1 MAIPSKEYY
10 TESHKD
16 KKAQSQSQSES
27 RVPADVRVKPE
38 KRTVAHRHPYLSGN
52 FYPVFE
58 ETVGEDGIECE
69 VVGVIPESLRGS
81 QYIRT
86 GPNSLRIPDETAA
99 HHFFDGEGMLHGVY
113 FPPSV
118 EGEDETGH
126 IRARYM
132 NRYVRSDSFQK
143 ANKHGNVMLSVGLMM
158 NGGRSLI
165 KILKQAAISIF
176 RSVIFRVTNIGN
188 GNTGLAFI
196 GHRLLA
202 LHEAGVPIETAVP
215 SLATVG
221 EFYFEKEG
229 QKRRKNFLPNQEA
242 CTAHPKHDPN
252 TGETVFFSWR
262 LLAPFA
268 YYSVIAA
275 DGSRAIWE
283 EPIPGFTRPTM
294 MHDFAITPTY
304 SIILNLNYTLDP
316 IKHYNKVKTLI
327 SFDSTKPA
335 RFGIIPRHFNS
346 KRDKVLW
353 FETRSC
359 HMFHT
364 ANSWDEKDKD
374 GNVVAVYMTASR
386 SERFVSYINMWES
399 KGEEHPFGGGKT
411 PEEAKRQY
419 VVPGDGDYANQDPDG
434 TYLSLFR
441 FDLKTMETRV
451 TTLST
456 ISSEFPMINWDWFMR
471 PDLRYIYA
479 AKMDIVPGTGMKSG
493 GILKVDIRAV
503 MDKQQQLLKNG
514 ELKNQGGDGQWE
526 IGSENLLQVEKESH
540 SMHLF
545 GGSYGGN
552 EALFVPNLL
561 RADGKALEED
571 EGHLLVYV
579 YDESQ
584 IENGLVANPD
594 RQVTELWIFDA
605 KRIGQ
610 EHEPVAKVKIPRRVP
625 YGFHGLHVTRKQI
638 ELNQHHLNRSVVV

>member
-1 MAIPSKEYY
+1 MAIPSKECFSEGYK
-10 TESHKD
+10 ENRP
-16 KKAQSQSQSES
+16 QSRQSGTS
-27 RVPADVRVKPE
+27 RVPVDVRVKPE
-38 KRTVAHRHPYLSGN
+38 KRTVAHSHPYLSGN

-58 ETVGEDGIECE
+58 ETVGEEGIECE
-69 VVGVIPESLRGS
+69 VIGVIPESLRGS

-86 GPNSLRIPDETAA
+86 GPNSLHIPEETVA

-118 EGEDETGH
+118 EGEDETGP

-165 KILKQAAISIF
+165 KILKQATVSIF
-176 RSVIFRVTNIGN
+176 RSMIFSVTNIGN
-188 GNTGLAFI
+188 GNTGMAFI
-196 GHRLLA
+196 GSRLLA

-221 EFYFEKEG
+221 EFYFEQEG
-229 QKRRKNFLPNQEA
+229 QKRGKQLLPNQEA
-242 CTAHPKHDPN
+242 CTAHPKYDPN

-262 LLAPFA
+262 LLPPFA

-275 DGSRAIWE
+275 DGSRTIWE

-316 IKHYNKVKTLI
+316 IKNWKSNKTLI
-327 SFDSTKPA
+327 KFDSTKPA

-374 GNVVAVYMTASR
+374 GNVVAVYMVASR
-386 SERFVSYINMWES
+386 SERFVSYINMWQS
-399 KGEEHPFGGGKT
+399 TGEHPFGGGKT
-411 PEEAKRQY
+411 PEEVKRQY
-419 VVPGDGDYANQDPDG
+419 VAPGGGDYANQDPDG

-441 FDLKTMETRV
+441 FDLLTMETRV

-456 ISSEFPMINWDWFMR
+456 VSSEFPMINWDWFMR

-479 AKMDIVPGTGMKSG
+479 AKMDILPEEGMKSW
-493 GILKVDIRAV
+493 GIIKVNIRAV
-503 MDKQQQLLKNG
+503 MDKQQQLLEKG
-514 ELKNQGGDGQWE
+514 DLKNFGGDGQGE

-540 SMHLF
+540 GMYLF
-545 GGSYGGN
+545 GGRYCGN
-552 EALFVPNLL
+552 EPIFVPGLP
-561 RADGKALEED
+561 RADGKELEED
-571 EGHLLVYV
+571 EGHLLMYV

-594 RQVTELWIFDA
+594 RQITELWIFDA
-605 KRIGQ
+605 KKIGQ

-638 ELNQHHLNRSVVV
+638 ELNQRHLNGQAVAL

>member
-1 MAIPSKEYY
+1 MAIPSKERYS
-10 TESHKD
+10 ESHKD
-16 KKAQSQSQSES
+16 KTPQQSGKS
-27 RVPADVRVKPE
+27 RVPADVCVKPE
-38 KRTVAHRHPYLSGN
+38 KRAVAHPHPYLSGN

-58 ETVGEDGIECE
+58 ETVGEEGIECE
-69 VVGVIPESLRGS
+69 VIGVIPESLRGS

-86 GPNSLRIPDETAA
+86 GPNSLRVPEETVA

-113 FPPSV
+113 FPPSAE
-118 EGEDETGH
+118 EGDETGP

-158 NGGRSLI
+158 NGGRSLA
-165 KILKQAAISIF
+165 KIVKQAAISIF
-176 RSVIFRVTNIGN
+176 RSMIFSVTNIGN
-188 GNTGLAFI
+188 GNTGMAFI
-196 GHRLLA
+196 GSRLLT
-202 LHEAGVPIETAVP
+202 LHEAGVPIETAIP

-221 EFYFEKEG
+221 EFYFEQEG
-229 QKRRKNFLPNQEA
+229 QKRVKKLLPNQEA
-242 CTAHPKHDPN
+242 CTAHPKYDPD

-262 LLAPFA
+262 LLAPFV

-275 DGSRAIWE
+275 DGSRTVWE

-304 SIILNLNYTLDP
+304 SILNYTLDP
-316 IKHYNKVKTLI
+316 VKNWKSNKTLI
-327 SFDSTKPA
+327 AFDASKPA
-335 RFGIIPRHFNS
+335 RFCIIPRHFNR

-364 ANSWDEKDKD
+364 ANSWDEKDRD
-374 GNVVAVYMTASR
+374 GNVVAVYMVASR
-386 SERFVSYINMWES
+386 SERFVSYINLWQS
-399 KGEEHPFGGGKT
+399 TGEYPFGGGKT
-411 PEEAKRQY
+411 PEELKTQY
-419 VVPGDGDYANQDPDG
+419 AIPGDGDYTNQDPDG

-441 FDLKTMETRV
+441 FDLLTMETRV

-456 ISSEFPMINWDWFMR
+456 ISSEFPMINRDWFMR

-479 AKMDIVPGTGMKSG
+479 AKMDILPNEGLKSW
-493 GILKVDIRAV
+493 GILKVDIHAV
-503 MDKQQQLLKNG
+503 IEKQQRLLKEGGLEN
-514 ELKNQGGDGQWE
+514 LGGDGQWE
-526 IGSENLLQVEKESH
+526 IGSKALLEVEKKSH
-540 SMHLF
+540 GMYLF
-545 GGSYGGN
+545 GGSYCGN
-552 EALFVPNLL
+552 EALFVPDLP
-561 RADGKALEED
+561 RADGKELGED

-584 IENGLVANPD
+584 TENGLVANPD

-605 KRIGQ
+605 KKIGQ
-610 EHEPVAKVKIPRRVP
+610 GYEPVAKVRIPRRVP

-638 ELNQHHLNRSVVV
+638 EINQRHLSRNQQK

>member
-1 MAIPSKEYY
+1 MGIPSKDSY
-10 TESHKD
+10 TESYKENR
-16 KKAQSQSQSES
+16 KALGS
-27 RVPADVRVKPE
+27 RVPPDVKVKPE
-38 KRTVAHRHPYLSGN
+38 KRTVAHPHPYLSGN

-58 ETVGEDGIECE
+58 ETISEDGIECE
-69 VVGVIPESLRGS
+69 VIGVIPESLRGS

-86 GPNSLRIPDETAA
+86 GPNSLRIPEETVA
-99 HHFFDGEGMLHGVY
+99 HHYFDGEGMLHGVY

-118 EGEDETGH
+118 EGEDETGP

-132 NRYVRSDSFQK
+132 NRWVRSDSFNK
-143 ANKHGNVMLSVGLMM
+143 ANKYGNVMLSVGLMM

-165 KILKQAAISIF
+165 RILKQGAVSIF
-176 RSVIFRVTNIGN
+176 RSMIYNVTNIGN
-188 GNTGLAFI
+188 GNTGMIFI
-196 GHRLLA
+196 RSRLLA

-221 EFYFEKEG
+221 EYYFEKEG
-229 QKRRKNFLPNQEA
+229 QKRSGKNILPNQEA
-242 CTAHPKHDPN
+242 CTAHPKHDPK

-262 LLAPFA
+262 LLPPFA
-268 YYSVIAA
+268 HYSVIAA
-275 DGSRAIWE
+275 DGSRTIWE
-283 EPIPGFTRPTM
+283 ESIPGFTRPTM

-316 IKHYNKVKTLI
+316 IKNWKQDKTLI
-327 SFDSTKPA
+327 TFDRTKPA

-364 ANSWDEKDKD
+364 ANSWDETDKD
-374 GNVVAVYMTASR
+374 GNVVAVCMTASR
-386 SERFVSYINMWES
+386 SERFVSYINLWQS
-399 KGEEHPFGGGKT
+399 TGEKPFDGGKS
-411 PEEAKRQY
+411 PEELKTTY
-419 VVPGDGDYANQDPDG
+419 VLPGDGDYANQDPDA
-434 TYLSLFR
+434 TYMTLFR

-456 ISSEFPMINWDWFMR
+456 ISSEFPMINWNWFMR
-471 PDLRYIYA
+471 PDLRYVYA
-479 AKMDIVPGTGMKSG
+479 AKMDILPSEGLKSG
-493 GILKVDIRAV
+493 GVMKMDIRAV
-503 MDKQQQLLKNG
+503 MDKQQQLLKEG
-514 ELKNQGGDGQWE
+514 GLKNAGGEGQWE
-526 IGSENLLQVEKESH
+526 IGTENLLHVEKETH

-545 GGSYGGN
+545 GGAYCGN
-552 EALFVPNLL
+552 EALFVPNLP
-561 RADGKALEED
+561 RADGKELEED

-594 RQVTELWIFDA
+594 QQVTELWIFDA
-605 KRIGQ
+605 KKIGQ

-638 ELNQHHLNRSVVV
+638 EENQTYLKRRAVAV

>member
-1 MAIPSKEYY
+1 MTIPSKEYHN
-10 TESHKD
+10 ESYKG
-16 KKAQSQSQSES
+16 KMPQQPGTS
-27 RVPADVRVKPE
+27 RVPADVCVKAE
-38 KRTVAHRHPYLSGN
+38 KRTVAHSHPYLNGN

-58 ETVGEDGIECE
+58 ETVGEEGIECE
-69 VVGVIPESLRGS
+69 VFGVIPESLRGS

-86 GPNSLRIPDETAA
+86 GPNSLRIPKETVA

-118 EGEDETGH
+118 EGEDEAGPIH
-126 IRARYM
+126 ARYM

-143 ANKHGNVMLSVGLMM
+143 ANKYGNVMLSVGLMM
-158 NGGRSLI
+158 NGGLSLV
-165 KILKQAAISIF
+165 KILKQAAVSIF
-176 RSVIFRVTNIGN
+176 RSMIFSVTNIGN
-188 GNTGLAFI
+188 GNTGMAFI
-196 GHRLLA
+196 GSRLLA

-221 EFYFEKEG
+221 EFYFEQEG
-229 QKRRKNFLPNQEA
+229 QRRGKKLLPNQEA
-242 CTAHPKHDPN
+242 CTAHPKYDSN

-268 YYSVIAA
+268 YYSVIAT
-275 DGSRAIWE
+275 DGSRTIWE

-316 IKHYNKVKTLI
+316 IKHWKSNKTLI
-327 SFDSTKPA
+327 TFDATKPA
-335 RFGIIPRHFNS
+335 RFGIIPRHFNR

-374 GNVVAVYMTASR
+374 GNVVAVCMVASR
-386 SERFVSYINMWES
+386 SERFVSYINLWQS
-399 KGEEHPFGGGKT
+399 TGEHPFGGGKT
-411 PEEAKRQY
+411 PEELKAQY

-441 FDLKTMETRV
+441 FDLLTMETRV

-456 ISSEFPMINWDWFMR
+456 VSSEFPMINRDWFMR
-471 PDLRYIYA
+471 HDLRYVYA
-479 AKMDIVPGTGMKSG
+479 AKMDILPNEGLKSW
-493 GILKVDIRAV
+493 GILKVNIRAV
-503 MDKQQQLLKNG
+503 MDKQQRLLKEG
-514 ELKNQGGDGQWE
+514 ELTNLGGDGQWE
-526 IGSENLLQVEKESH
+526 IGSKNLLEVEKESH
-540 SMHLF
+540 GMYLF
-545 GGSYGGN
+545 GGSYCGN
-552 EALFVPNLL
+552 EALFVPDLP
-561 RADGKALEED
+561 RADGKELEED

-584 IENGLVANPD
+584 IENGLVVNPD
-594 RQVTELWIFDA
+594 QQVTELWIFDA
-605 KRIGQ
+605 KKIGQ

-638 ELNQHHLNRSVVV
+638 ELNQCYRSPVAL

>member
-1 MAIPSKEYY
+1 
-10 TESHKD
+10 
-16 KKAQSQSQSES
+16 
-27 RVPADVRVKPE
+27 
-38 KRTVAHRHPYLSGN
+38 
-52 FYPVFE
+52 
-58 ETVGEDGIECE
+58 
-69 VVGVIPESLRGS
+69 
-81 QYIRT
+81 
-86 GPNSLRIPDETAA
+86 
-99 HHFFDGEGMLHGVY
+99 
-113 FPPSV
+113 
-118 EGEDETGH
+118 
-126 IRARYM
+126 
-132 NRYVRSDSFQK
+132 
-143 ANKHGNVMLSVGLMM
+143 
-158 NGGRSLI
+158 
-165 KILKQAAISIF
+165 
-176 RSVIFRVTNIGN
+176 
-188 GNTGLAFI
+188 
-196 GHRLLA
+196 
-202 LHEAGVPIETAVP
+202 
-215 SLATVG
+215 
-221 EFYFEKEG
+221 
-229 QKRRKNFLPNQEA
+229 
-242 CTAHPKHDPN
+242 
-252 TGETVFFSWR
+252 
-262 LLAPFA
+262 
-268 YYSVIAA
+268 
-275 DGSRAIWE
+275 
-283 EPIPGFTRPTM
+283 
-294 MHDFAITPTY
+294 
-304 SIILNLNYTLDP
+304 ILNLNYTLDP

-552 EALFVPNLL
+552 EALFVPNLP

-625 YGFHGLHVTRKQI
+625 YGFHGFHVTRKQI